1 MSSNK
6 NKIKLSSYYNKKY
19 AIDEILKLKQ
29 RKESQKM
36 LNINNTNKM
45 NRNII
50 KYNHKN
56 NSCNEI
62 SDYLTHKIEVKS
74 KKKKSKDEDKL
85 IFKTSLIEENNNSI
99 GEKNI
104 KDKDKYHIKFELLA
118 NAGINNDININMTFI

>member
-36 LNINNTNKM
+36 LNINNINKM

-99 GEKNI
+99 EEKNM
-104 KDKDKYHIKFELLA
+104 KDKDKYHINFELLA

>member
-36 LNINNTNKM
+36 LNINNINKM

-74 KKKKSKDEDKL
+74 QKKKGKDEDKL

-99 GEKNI
+99 EEKSK
-104 KDKDKYHIKFELLA
+104 KDKDKYHINFELLT

>member
-36 LNINNTNKM
+36 LNINNINKM
-45 NRNII
+45 NRNIM

-74 KKKKSKDEDKL
+74 KKKKSKYEDKL

-104 KDKDKYHIKFELLA
+104 KDKDKYHINFELLA

>member
-36 LNINNTNKM
+36 LNINNINKM

-104 KDKDKYHIKFELLA
+104 KDKDKYHINFELLA